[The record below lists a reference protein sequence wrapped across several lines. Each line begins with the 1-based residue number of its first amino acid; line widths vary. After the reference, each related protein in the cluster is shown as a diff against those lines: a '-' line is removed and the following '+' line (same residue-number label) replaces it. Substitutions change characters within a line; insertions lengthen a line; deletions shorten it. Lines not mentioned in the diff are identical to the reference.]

1 MYLGRVGVRIEK
13 TALPGIGVRH
23 DVLTSAG
30 RRISIVAHR
39 DGERDL
45 SVYDI
50 DDPDASSETIVMTD
64 DEATALADLLGGSI
78 ILSRLSGLTD
88 DTAGV
93 YTEQFL
99 MPATSPYLNR
109 PLGDTR
115 TRTRTGVSI
124 VAIVRGSEVIPSPTP
139 AVVLDPG
146 DTIVAVGTREGL
158 AALGQLLAGDTQ

>member
-1 MYLGRVGVRIEK
+1 MYLYRVGIRIEK
-13 TALPGIGVRH
+13 TELPGIGVRH
-23 DVLTSAG
+23 DVLTTAG
-30 RRISIVAHR
+30 RRISVVSHR

-45 SVYDI
+45 ALYDR
-50 DDPDASSETIVMTD
+50 DDPDACRDMIEMTD

-78 ILSRLSGLTD
+78 ILSQLSGLTA

-93 YTEQFL
+93 FTEQL
-99 MPATSPYLNR
+99 LLPATSPYLNR

-139 AVVLDPG
+139 GVMLEPG

-158 AALGQLLAGDTQ
+158 ASLGHLLAGDTQ

>member
-1 MYLGRVGVRIEK
+1 MGVRIEK
-13 TALPGIGVRH
+13 TELPGIGVRH

-30 RRISIVAHR
+30 RRISVVSHR

-45 SVYDI
+45 SLYDI
-50 DDPDASSETIVMTD
+50 DDPDSCRDSIAMTD

-78 ILSRLSGLTD
+78 ILSQLSGLTAQ
-88 DTAGV
+88 TAGV
-93 YTEQFL
+93 YTEQL
-99 MPATSPYLNR
+99 LLPADSPYLNR
-109 PLGDTR
+109 PLGDTK

-124 VAIVRGSEVIPSPTP
+124 VAIVRGAEVIPSPTP

-158 AALGQLLAGDTQ
+158 DALGRLLSGDSQ